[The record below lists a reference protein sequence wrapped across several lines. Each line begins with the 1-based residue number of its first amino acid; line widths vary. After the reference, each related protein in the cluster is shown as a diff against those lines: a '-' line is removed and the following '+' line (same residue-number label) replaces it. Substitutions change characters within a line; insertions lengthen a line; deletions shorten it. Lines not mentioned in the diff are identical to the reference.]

1 MLNCYTI
8 SLHEQILEL
17 KKKQE
22 SQVELLKQKHK
33 SDEAAKRLQAEIQSI
48 KAQKVRFFFPYVL
61 GAYAKFRSD
70 MQDILLSIDNPW
82 ICWAVPHFML

>member
-1 MLNCYTI
+1 M
-8 SLHEQILEL
+8 HEQILEL

-48 KAQKVRFFFPYVL
+48 KAQKVRFFFPYFL

-70 MQDILLSIDNPW
+70 MQDILLYIYWQSLDLLGRSTFHVVGSV
-82 ICWAVPHFML
+82 AE